1 MRYNLRMVVSGRRVS
16 FTHIEHH
23 IKLGQVL
30 NWAQH
35 TMKEG
40 PAGIIKRERVRA
52 LLGNRS

>member
-1 MRYNLRMVVSGRRVS
+1 MTE
-16 FTHIEHH
+16 FTVAIQRPAVEHH

-30 NWAQH
+30 NWAQQ

-52 LLGNRS
+52 LLGNHP